1 MRWGVIL
8 SDPGSWRISLRPRT
22 KDALVV
28 VVVGLAGVAL
38 VVRVALV
45 VVVALVVRI
54 VDIMLVDGDT
64 TGSATAN

>member
-1 MRWGVIL
+1 
-8 SDPGSWRISLRPRT
+8 
-22 KDALVV
+22 V

-64 TGSATAN
+64 TGSATTN